1 MVLGIPTKTLRDIA
15 RSISKGNFKS
25 LLDIMSFDY
34 YEDSIIYASLI
45 SKIKE
50 FDLTSKYLDKYSDLC
65 ECWASCD
72 ALKFNIRA
80 HERDY
85 LGIIDKYVKSYKP
98 FVRRIGMSILFEFLR
113 DHKYIDKIF
122 YYLDEF
128 YLEDNYYVNMMNAW
142 LLCECFINEYNNN
155 GVLSVEAYYFQY
167 EDELFPLGISNE
179 EALADFDFADYFASV
194 YINYSNNY
202 IVENGVINFGDY
214 SVSLSNINLEKF
226 INCFNGGKLAENKEL

>member
-1 MVLGIPTKTLRDIA
+1 MNLIIDKWTETELRKLNEYLYSLREEKNIERTKRILNTSLMVLGIPTKTLRDIA
-15 RSISKGNFKS
+15 RSISKGNFMS

-50 FDLTSKYLDKYSDLC
+50 FDAVIKYLDKYSNLC

-72 ALKFNIRA
+72 ALKFNISS

-85 LGIIDKYVKSYKP
+85 LGIIDKYIKSKKP

-113 DHKYIDKIF
+113 NHKYIDKIF

-128 YLEDNYYVNMMNAW
+128 YLEDNYYVNVMNAW
-142 LLCECFINEYNNN
+142 LLCECFIKEREKTIEY
-155 GVLSVEAYYFQY
+155 L
-167 EDELFPLGISNE
+167 
-179 EALADFDFADYFASV
+179 
-194 YINYSNNY
+194 
-202 IVENGVINFGDY
+202 
-214 SVSLSNINLEKF
+214 K
-226 INCFNGGKLAENKEL
+226 ENKLNKFTINKAISKCRDSFRVSEEDKNMLLAYRL

>member
-1 MVLGIPTKTLRDIA
+1 MNLIIDKWTETELRKLNEYLYSLREEKNIERTKRILNTSLMVLGIPTKTLRDIA
-15 RSISKGNFKS
+15 RSISKGNFMS

-50 FDLTSKYLDKYSDLC
+50 FDAVIKYLDKYSNLC

-72 ALKFNIRA
+72 ALKFNISS

-85 LGIIDKYVKSYKP
+85 LGIIDKYIKSKKP

-113 DHKYIDKIF
+113 NHKYIDKIF

-142 LLCECFINEYNNN
+142 LLCECFIKEREITIEY
-155 GVLSVEAYYFQY
+155 L
-167 EDELFPLGISNE
+167 
-179 EALADFDFADYFASV
+179 
-194 YINYSNNY
+194 
-202 IVENGVINFGDY
+202 
-214 SVSLSNINLEKF
+214 K
-226 INCFNGGKLAENKEL
+226 ENKLKKFTINKAISKCRDSFRVSEEDKNMLLAYRL